1 MSNEGRNT
9 YVINHITDSLIK
21 LMDEKPFNDI
31 SISELCDIAG
41 VGRASFYRNF
51 ETKEDVL
58 RKRLR
63 EIWHEWA
70 KDYEDINDISY
81 FIESIL
87 KHFYH
92 NKDFNLLLYKHGLSE
107 LIYEVVRWGAKID
120 GSESNIE
127 SYIKSM
133 VAGTVFGL
141 ADEWMR
147 RGMQE
152 TPAQILAL
160 AEHIEKNNAQQMTHQ
175 CRNIFCFS

>member
-1 MSNEGRNT
+1 MRQTGKSVSPMSNEGRNT

-21 LMDEKPFNDI
+21 LMGEKPFNDI
-31 SISELCDIAG
+31 SISELCDLAG
-41 VGRASFYRNF
+41 AGRASFYRNF

-58 RKRLR
+58 KKRLR

-70 KDYEDINDISY
+70 NEYEDKGDNTY

-87 KHFYH
+87 KYFYK

-120 GSESNIE
+120 ESESNVE

-152 TPAQILAL
+152 TPEQIIALTAQVK
-160 AEHIEKNNAQQMTHQ
+160 EQQKNT
-175 CRNIFCFS
+175 